1 MENEELRNRNL
12 ESGTHNQENKI
23 YSFMSTRTGTKKKK
37 NKKRTSLEEQEQVRV
52 FVCVCVFFF
61 CTEFLFRVIFP
72 GNKKEN
78 RTLGMDLGRGYVNM
92 S

>member
-37 NKKRTSLEEQEQVRV
+37 KQEKNKSRRTRTSACVC
-52 FVCVCVFFF
+52 VCVCVFF
-61 CTEFLFRVIFP
+61 CTEFLLRVIFP